1 VIEHYN
7 EHQKS
12 QDSFNSFFSFLK
24 EHYSKNHK
32 SNKDE
37 KNFPF
42 KSLMANSFHLI
53 HQDYQQIEILE
64 FDLSN
69 SSEKVVFNY
78 INYCENYNAN
88 KIFGNKEYMQN
99 LISFKETVAYI
110 NYIFLVSLLCFAF
123 TLSVFVLVLYSSLLN
138 MGFFI

>member
-1 VIEHYN
+1 MKIVIVFFTVLFTIVSLAPNMRGVEYFKLTEVIEHYN

-42 KSLMANSFHLI
+42 KSLMAFSFVYTFLI
-53 HQDYQQIEILE
+53 IL
-64 FDLSN
+64 S
-69 SSEKVVFNY
+69 
-78 INYCENYNAN
+78 
-88 KIFGNKEYMQN
+88 Q
-99 LISFKETVAYI
+99 
-110 NYIFLVSLLCFAF
+110 
-123 TLSVFVLVLYSSLLN
+123 
-138 MGFFI
+138 

>member
-1 VIEHYN
+1 MRGVEYFKLTEVIEHYN

-78 INYCENYNAN
+78 KSLFYQ
-88 KIFGNKEYMQN
+88 QN
-99 LISFKETVAYI
+99 L
-110 NYIFLVSLLCFAF
+110 FAIW
-123 TLSVFVLVLYSSLLN
+123 N
-138 MGFFI
+138 PPKQC

>member
-1 VIEHYN
+1 MKIVIVFFTVLFTIVSLAPNMRGVEYFKLTEVIEHYN

-37 KNFPF
+37 NNFPF

-64 FDLSN
+64 FDLSK

-78 INYCENYNAN
+78 KSLFYQ
-88 KIFGNKEYMQN
+88 QN
-99 LISFKETVAYI
+99 L
-110 NYIFLVSLLCFAF
+110 FAIW
-123 TLSVFVLVLYSSLLN
+123 N
-138 MGFFI
+138 PPKQC

>member
-1 VIEHYN
+1 MKIVIVFFTVLFTIVSLAPNMRGVEYFKLTEVIEHYN

-78 INYCENYNAN
+78 KSLFYR
-88 KIFGNKEYMQN
+88 QN
-99 LISFKETVAYI
+99 L
-110 NYIFLVSLLCFAF
+110 FAIW
-123 TLSVFVLVLYSSLLN
+123 N
-138 MGFFI
+138 PPKQC

>member
-1 VIEHYN
+1 MKIVIVFFTVLFTIVSLAPNMRGVEYFKLTEVIEHYN

-32 SNKDE
+32 SIKDE

-78 INYCENYNAN
+78 KSLFYQ
-88 KIFGNKEYMQN
+88 QN
-99 LISFKETVAYI
+99 L
-110 NYIFLVSLLCFAF
+110 FAIW
-123 TLSVFVLVLYSSLLN
+123 N
-138 MGFFI
+138 PPKQC

>member
-1 VIEHYN
+1 MKIVIVFFTVLFTIVSLAPNMRGVEYFKLTEVIEHYN

-78 INYCENYNAN
+78 KSLFYQ
-88 KIFGNKEYMQN
+88 QN
-99 LISFKETVAYI
+99 L
-110 NYIFLVSLLCFAF
+110 FAIW
-123 TLSVFVLVLYSSLLN
+123 N
-138 MGFFI
+138 PPKQC

>member
-1 VIEHYN
+1 MKVVIVFFTVLFTIVSLAPNMRGVEYFKLTEVIEHYN

-12 QDSFNSFFSFLK
+12 QDSFHSFFSFLK

-32 SNKDE
+32 SNKGE

-78 INYCENYNAN
+78 KSLFYQ
-88 KIFGNKEYMQN
+88 QN
-99 LISFKETVAYI
+99 L
-110 NYIFLVSLLCFAF
+110 FAIW
-123 TLSVFVLVLYSSLLN
+123 N
-138 MGFFI
+138 PPKQC

>member
-1 VIEHYN
+1 MKVVIVFFTVLFTIVSLAPNMRGVEYFKLTEVIEHYN

-32 SNKDE
+32 SNNDE

-78 INYCENYNAN
+78 KSLFYQ
-88 KIFGNKEYMQN
+88 QN
-99 LISFKETVAYI
+99 L
-110 NYIFLVSLLCFAF
+110 FAIW
-123 TLSVFVLVLYSSLLN
+123 N
-138 MGFFI
+138 PPKQC

>member
-1 VIEHYN
+1 MKVVIVFFTVLFTIVSLAPNMRGVEYFKLTEVIEHYN

-53 HQDYQQIEILE
+53 HQDCQQIEILE

-78 INYCENYNAN
+78 KSLFYQ
-88 KIFGNKEYMQN
+88 QN
-99 LISFKETVAYI
+99 L
-110 NYIFLVSLLCFAF
+110 FAIW
-123 TLSVFVLVLYSSLLN
+123 N
-138 MGFFI
+138 PPKQC

>member
-1 VIEHYN
+1 MKVVIVFFTVLFTIVSLAPNMRGVEYFKLTEVIEHYN

-53 HQDYQQIEILE
+53 YQDCQQIEILE

-78 INYCENYNAN
+78 KSLFYQ
-88 KIFGNKEYMQN
+88 QN
-99 LISFKETVAYI
+99 L
-110 NYIFLVSLLCFAF
+110 FAIW
-123 TLSVFVLVLYSSLLN
+123 N
-138 MGFFI
+138 PPKQC

>member
-1 VIEHYN
+1 MKIVIVFFTVLFTIVSLAPNMRGVEYFKLTEVIEHYN

-64 FDLSN
+64 FDFSN

-78 INYCENYNAN
+78 KSLFYQ
-88 KIFGNKEYMQN
+88 QN
-99 LISFKETVAYI
+99 L
-110 NYIFLVSLLCFAF
+110 FAIW
-123 TLSVFVLVLYSSLLN
+123 N
-138 MGFFI
+138 PPKQC

>member
-1 VIEHYN
+1 MKVIIVFFTVLFTIVSLAPNMRGVEYFKLTEVIEHYN

-78 INYCENYNAN
+78 KSLFYQ
-88 KIFGNKEYMQN
+88 QN
-99 LISFKETVAYI
+99 L
-110 NYIFLVSLLCFAF
+110 FAIW
-123 TLSVFVLVLYSSLLN
+123 N
-138 MGFFI
+138 PPKQC

>member
-1 VIEHYN
+1 MKVVIVFFTVLFTIVSLAPNMRGVEYFKLTEVIEHYN

-78 INYCENYNAN
+78 KSLFYQ
-88 KIFGNKEYMQN
+88 QN
-99 LISFKETVAYI
+99 L
-110 NYIFLVSLLCFAF
+110 FAIW
-123 TLSVFVLVLYSSLLN
+123 N
-138 MGFFI
+138 PPKQC